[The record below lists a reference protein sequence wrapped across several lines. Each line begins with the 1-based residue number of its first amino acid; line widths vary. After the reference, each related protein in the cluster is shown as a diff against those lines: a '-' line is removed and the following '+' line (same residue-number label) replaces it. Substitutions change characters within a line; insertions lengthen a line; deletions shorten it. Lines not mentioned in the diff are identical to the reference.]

1 VSEQTGAP
9 GGGIGA
15 RLRTARERRGLSL
28 LQAAE
33 KLHVDSHVLEALEA
47 ERFATLDAPVFVRG
61 HIRRYA
67 ELVGESPA
75 ELGELYAAS
84 AEAARPPDLTQVP
97 KGKTDG
103 DSARL
108 LGPGVAIIVATGV
121 IGSVWWLAGA
131 LHGPQRAL
139 PLDTAVQGTAI
150 EQHPRS
156 SEEAGGMAAT
166 AGHTEPGRPSAD
178 AAARAAAV
186 STALAGGTQQAHA
199 TDIGAAPVRRA
210 EPQRRVTELR
220 LHFAADSWAEV
231 YDSSGERLFY
241 DVGPADSV
249 HTVKGV
255 APLRVVLANAPGV
268 ALEVNGRTVSVPN
281 APEPG
286 QNVEFAITR
295 SGRVVPSTKAAQGR
309 SP

>member
-1 VSEQTGAP
+1 VSEQTGAT
-9 GGGIGA
+9 GGVIGA
-15 RLRTARERRGLSL
+15 RLKTARERRGLSL

-47 ERFATLDAPVFVRG
+47 ERFAALDAPVFVRG

-84 AEAARPPDLTQVP
+84 AAAARPPDLTQVP
-97 KGKTDG
+97 KEKTVG

-108 LGPGVAIIVATGV
+108 LGLGVTVIVATGV
-121 IGSVWWLAGA
+121 IGSFWWLAGA

-139 PLDTAVQGTAI
+139 PLEGTVQGTTI
-150 EQHPRS
+150 EHPQS
-156 SEEAGGMAAT
+156 SKGATGAAAT
-166 AGHTEPGRPSAD
+166 AGHLEPGHTPAD
-178 AAARAAAV
+178 AAAKAAV
-186 STALAGGTQQAHA
+186 VPTAMPGGAQQAHS
-199 TDIGAAPVRRA
+199 TDIGAGAVRRP

-255 APLRVVLANAPGV
+255 APLRIVLANAPGV
-268 ALEVNGRTVSVPN
+268 AVEVNGRTVSVPN

-286 QNVEFAITR
+286 QSVEFAITR
-295 SGRVVPSTKAAQGR
+295 SGRVVPSIKAAQGR